1 MEKVIPGDGVAGL
14 HQVCSCAI
22 LNLTEKSL
30 GCMDFSSKET
40 TVVLL
45 VERRYNREC
54 QTQLW
59 SQSQSLFEIIGC
71 AWILKEMEISGGCV
85 SWCHFIPEGLR
96 IPSKQEQSFKTCL
109 WDFLQWLYWLFP
121 CIIIL
126 GLFYLLL
133 GRLSS
138 LQLLPLCSS
147 LLVLCMSLLLLPY
160 HHFLVTFACLDST

>member
-1 MEKVIPGDGVAGL
+1 MEKVIPGDGAAGL

-126 GLFYLLL
+126 GLFISCWADFLPSSSYHCVPLYL
-133 GRLSS
+133 S
-138 LQLLPLCSS
+138 CT
-147 LLVLCMSLLLLPY
+147 C
-160 HHFLVTFACLDST
+160 HFYCFPIIIF